1 VDQKIR
7 TIISDGV
14 GADKPRIPRKI
25 QYNVRMLSGRILA
38 VDYGTKNVGL
48 ACSDDLGVTVRP
60 LPSVPNNGR
69 RDLILRLKVVAS
81 AQRASGVVIGLPWN
95 MDGSGGDAVSKTE
108 RFADSLRSALELPLE
123 AVDERLSTVE
133 ALEIWS
139 GMSPRQKHRYRTV
152 DSVAAALILRRYL
165 EESK

>member
-1 VDQKIR
+1 
-7 TIISDGV
+7 
-14 GADKPRIPRKI
+14 
-25 QYNVRMLSGRILA
+25 MLSGRILA

-81 AQRASGVVIGLPWN
+81 AQRVSGVVIGLPWN
-95 MDGSGGDAVSKTE
+95 MDGSAGDAVSKTE

-123 AVDERLSTVE
+123 AVDERLST
-133 ALEIWS
+133 
-139 GMSPRQKHRYRTV
+139 
-152 DSVAAALILRRYL
+152 
-165 EESK
+165 